1 MVQSVKVS
9 ELVTRA
15 NLEVYA
21 GAEYLKQRQ
30 ITVSDISRPGLE
42 LTGYFNYYPHDR
54 IQLFGR
60 TEISF
65 AKKMMPEER
74 LMIFRKMCGED
85 TPAFIV
91 SRSLPVPTEMLQAAK
106 EAGIPVL
113 GSKLATTRLS
123 SLMTDY
129 LEGRLAERRSLHGVL
144 VDIYG
149 IGVLITG
156 DSGVGKSETAL
167 ELVKRGH
174 RLIADDRVEVYE
186 QDEQTLI
193 GEAPAIL
200 RHLLEIRGIGII
212 DVMNL
217 FGAGAVRSDTPIQ
230 VVMHL
235 ETWTADKNFDRLGN
249 GEETMQIFDVTL
261 PKITIPVKIGRN
273 LAIIIEVA
281 AMNYRAKTMGY
292 DATKTFESNLN
303 QLIQENTLE
312 DEAAEA
318 AHKTTN
324 DALPN
329 TPTEKD
335 KDQDKDGGQA

>member
-1 MVQSVKVS
+1 MVQSVKVN
-9 ELVTRA
+9 ELVEQAHLT
-15 NLEVYA
+15 VYA
-21 GAEYLKQRQ
+21 GADFLNRRL

-42 LTGYFNYYPHDR
+42 LTGYFNYYPHER
-54 IQLFGR
+54 VQLFGR

-65 AKKMMPEER
+65 TKKMTPEER
-74 LMIFRKMCGED
+74 LMIFRRMCGSD
-85 TPAFIV
+85 TPAFII
-91 SRSLPVPTEMLQAAK
+91 SRSLPAPKEMLQAAK
-106 EAGIPVL
+106 EAKIPIL

-129 LEGRLAERRSLHGVL
+129 LEGRLAERRSIHGVL

-156 DSGVGKSETAL
+156 ASGVGKSETAL

-217 FGAGAVRSDTPIQ
+217 FGAGAVRSATPIQ

-235 ETWTADKNFDRLGN
+235 ETWTDDKKFDRLGN
-249 GEETMQIFDVTL
+249 VEKTMQIFNVKL
-261 PKITIPVKIGRN
+261 PEITIPVKIGRN

-281 AMNYRAKTMGY
+281 AMNYRAKAMGY
-292 DATKTFESNLN
+292 DATKTFESNLQ
-303 QLIQENTLE
+303 QLIEKNSLE
-312 DEAAEA
+312 DEAS
-318 AHKTTN
+318 

-329 TPTEKD
+329 SPADPK
-335 KDQDKDGGQA
+335 KDGGKA